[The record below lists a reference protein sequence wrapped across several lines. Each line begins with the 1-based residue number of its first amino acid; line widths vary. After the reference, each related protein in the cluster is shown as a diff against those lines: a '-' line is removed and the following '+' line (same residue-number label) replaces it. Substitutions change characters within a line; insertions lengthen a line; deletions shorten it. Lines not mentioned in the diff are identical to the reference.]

1 MQLLLEYQNMI
12 IFKNQMERRVRIDD
26 YFNLLFPT

>member
-12 IFKNQMERRVRIDD
+12 IFNQMERRVRIDD